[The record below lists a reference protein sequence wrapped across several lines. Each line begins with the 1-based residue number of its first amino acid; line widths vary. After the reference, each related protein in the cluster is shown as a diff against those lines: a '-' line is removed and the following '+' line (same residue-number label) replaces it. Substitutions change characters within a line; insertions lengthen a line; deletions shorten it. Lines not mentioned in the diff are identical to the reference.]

1 MADHTFDYVLLGT
14 GQATGTLVADLVDR
28 GGSIAVIE
36 GGQIGG
42 TCVNYGCTPTKTLV
56 ASAKAAHD
64 ARTAIDYGVQTGPVD
79 VDFERVMDRMNDLRH
94 GSRDGL
100 RRWLESEETVTL
112 FHGWGRFIGDHEIAI
127 RPVSADEPRADG
139 LDTNGTGAESPTT
152 IVGKTI
158 FINVGARA
166 RVPDMPGLDTVDWL
180 DNRRILELSEVPRHL
195 IIVGGSY
202 IGLEF
207 GQVFH
212 RLGAEV
218 TVLERSSR
226 IIGREDPDVSE
237 ALLQILKDEGLEF
250 VLDAQVERV
259 QSGADGQVTVELTVN
274 PTNAGT
280 NSDTAEETR
289 MVRGSHLLIGAG
301 RTPNTDRLGLDAAHI
316 DTNDRGQIIVNDV
329 LETSAEGVY
338 ALGDVNSTMGAF
350 THTSVNDAEI
360 ALSHLFDGDVPGG
373 RRTVSDRILTYALFT
388 DPPLGRVGLTEQQ
401 ALDRG
406 IDLLKATRP
415 MERISRAKEMGKTDG
430 FVKLLVDAETDQIVG
445 AALLGANGD
454 EIINMFTAV
463 MHSGVPC
470 TEYRSV
476 VFAHPT
482 ISELMPWIL
491 DDLRPV
497 AAPNE
502 PAPNEPAQ

>member
-64 ARTAIDYGVQTGPVD
+64 ARTAIDYGVRTCPVD

-259 QSGADGQVTVELTVN
+259 
-274 PTNAGT
+274 
-280 NSDTAEETR
+280 
-289 MVRGSHLLIGAG
+289 
-301 RTPNTDRLGLDAAHI
+301 
-316 DTNDRGQIIVNDV
+316 
-329 LETSAEGVY
+329 
-338 ALGDVNSTMGAF
+338 
-350 THTSVNDAEI
+350 
-360 ALSHLFDGDVPGG
+360 
-373 RRTVSDRILTYALFT
+373 
-388 DPPLGRVGLTEQQ
+388 
-401 ALDRG
+401 
-406 IDLLKATRP
+406 
-415 MERISRAKEMGKTDG
+415 
-430 FVKLLVDAETDQIVG
+430 
-445 AALLGANGD
+445 
-454 EIINMFTAV
+454 
-463 MHSGVPC
+463 
-470 TEYRSV
+470 
-476 VFAHPT
+476 
-482 ISELMPWIL
+482 
-491 DDLRPV
+491 
-497 AAPNE
+497 
-502 PAPNEPAQ
+502 